1 MTETGTTIVIMVVV
15 VDGVIMMDGVEAVVV
30 DGGRV
35 PMSTF
40 TLGRLT
46 PPTDTMRILLHTG
59 ITDTV
64 HTGTTAD
71 TRTED
76 CPRIPPM
83 EGRGWADMK
92 TTTADN
98 TYTGK
103 DGPKRD

>member
-46 PPTDTMRILLHTG
+46 PPTDTTRILLHMG
-59 ITDTV
+59 ITDTL
-64 HTGTTAD
+64 HMHMGTMGD
-71 TRTED
+71 TRTKD
-76 CPRIPPM
+76 CAMALTARWAGIIHPIVG
-83 EGRGWADMK
+83 EAGRQW
-92 TTTADN
+92 T
-98 TYTGK
+98 
-103 DGPKRD
+103 P

>member
-1 MTETGTTIVIMVVV
+1 MTMTEMTIVIMVV
-15 VDGVIMMDGVEAVVV
+15 DGIIMMDGVIEGVV
-30 DGGRV
+30 DGSRA
-35 PMSTF
+35 PMSMF
-40 TLGRLT
+40 TLVRLT
-46 PPTDTMRILLHTG
+46 PLTDTMRILLHMA
-59 ITDTV
+59 ITDTL